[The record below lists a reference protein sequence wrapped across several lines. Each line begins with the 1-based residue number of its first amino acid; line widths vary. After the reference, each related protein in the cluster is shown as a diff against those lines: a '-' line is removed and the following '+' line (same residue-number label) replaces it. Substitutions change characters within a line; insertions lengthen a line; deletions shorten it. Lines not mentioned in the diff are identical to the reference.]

1 MKRIFL
7 ILLIIMV
14 STTSVAHASI
24 IDNITSAVGSILGS
38 KNKTNEVDKVRKT
51 EERIENFIDM
61 NLYESLSEDK
71 KSVVK
76 TLVEFENSVYRF
88 DFDNLYIYFDVN
100 KNDKV
105 YDNLIDFAKEDENVK
120 KFIRLMLEDTKV
132 DVISI
137 NEISNNSYKVEL
149 QINTFDIEELGKKVI
164 PKILSG
170 NIFGILTNKLVIDNN
185 FISNAIGS
193 ANSVLLD
200 ESVSKK
206 DEIVT
211 VILKKQNDRYVFSG
225 VQRFINNVEDYLKNM
240 LNVMN
245 N

>member
-1 MKRIFL
+1 MRDDVIHGF
-7 ILLIIMV
+7 
-14 STTSVAHASI
+14 SD
-24 IDNITSAVGSILGS
+24 IDNSNT
-38 KNKTNEVDKVRKT
+38 D
-51 EERIENFIDM
+51 
-61 NLYESLSEDK
+61 ESLSEDK

-120 KFIRLMLEDTKV
+120 KFIRLVLEDTKV

-193 ANSVLLD
+193 ANRVLLD
-200 ESVSKK
+200 GSVSKK
-206 DEIVT
+206 DDIVT

-225 VQRFINNVEDYLKNM
+225 VQRFINNAEDYLKNM

>member
-1 MKRIFL
+1 MKRVYL
-7 ILLIIMV
+7 VLMIMMI
-14 STTSVAHASI
+14 STASVAHASI
-24 IDNITSAVGSILGS
+24 IDNITNAVGSIFGNN
-38 KNKTNEVDKVRKT
+38 NKTTEVEKVRKT
-51 EERIENFIDM
+51 DERIENFIDM

-120 KFIRLMLEDTKV
+120 KFIRLVLEDTKV

-200 ESVSKK
+200 GSVSKK
-206 DEIVT
+206 DDIVT

-225 VQRFINNVEDYLKNM
+225 VQRFINNAEDYLKNM